1 MTEHHPADLTQAEW
15 AAARPWDA
23 YLDAVAEKRD
33 LWLANCRRAAVDP
46 DDTARLADL
55 PGPRRVLVIT
65 EDRCGDAARSVPVLA
80 KALAAAPDVAAL
92 YLDINEHPSVIERY
106 LTHGGRSVPLAIVQ
120 DESGRELGVWGPRPA
135 GLQALFRARQ
145 RKLGGVPTEPE
156 EKGRFFR
163 PIMAWYAKDR
173 GRAIVQELLMLLERG
188 GTPR

>member
-1 MTEHHPADLTQAEW
+1 MTESTGFTNAEW

-23 YLDAVAEKRD
+23 YLETVTEKRD

-46 DDTARLADL
+46 DDAERLAHL

-80 KALAAAPDVAAL
+80 EALGSAPDVEAR
-92 YLDINEHPSVIERY
+92 YLDVRAQPSLIERN

-120 DESGRELGVWGPRPA
+120 DEHGRELGVWGPRPA
-135 GLQALFRARQ
+135 VLQAIFRARQ
-145 RKLGGVPTEPE
+145 RKAGGVPADPE
-156 EKGRFFR
+156 EKGRFYQ
-163 PIMAWYAKDR
+163 PIMAWYARDR

>member
-1 MTEHHPADLTQAEW
+1 MSDRHPAGFTEAEW
-15 AAARPWDA
+15 NAALSWDA
-23 YLDAVAEKRD
+23 YLETVAEKRD

-46 DDTARLADL
+46 DDAARLAAL

-80 KALAAAPDVAAL
+80 SALAGAPDVEAR
-92 YLDINEHPSVIERY
+92 YLDIHAHPPLIERY

-120 DESGRELGVWGPRPA
+120 DEHGRELGSWGPRPA
-135 GLQALFRARQ
+135 ALQALFRARQ
-145 RKLGGVPTEPE
+145 RELGSVPADKE
-156 EKGRFFR
+156 ERGRFYQ
-163 PIMAWYAKDR
+163 PIMAWYGRDR